1 MTDLSGSILQLI
13 LLIIA
18 LSADAFAASFAYG
31 ADKVKIPPLSA
42 VIVAVLA
49 DFLLMI
55 SLFIGH
61 LLKAYVPPA
70 FTAVFSFL
78 ILFVLGSIKLFDSS
92 IRKKIREN
100 RFNSKKVQV
109 KTKNL
114 RFILTVYAAPE
125 AANTADVEVLSPAEA
140 LSLGLALS
148 LDSAAAGFGAASG
161 EYSLPLAALLT
172 FLISLGAVSG
182 GCKLGRLLASKSGF
196 NFSVIGGILLLLLA
210 FSKL

>member
-1 MTDLSGSILQLI
+1 MFGSISQLI

-42 VIVAVLA
+42 IIVALIS
-49 DFLLMI
+49 DLLLMA
-55 SLFIGH
+55 SLLAGS
-61 LLKAYVPPA
+61 LLKTYIPA
-70 FTAVFSFL
+70 GLTVLFSFT
-78 ILFVLGSIKLFDSS
+78 ILFVLGAIKLFDSS

-100 RFNSKKVQV
+100 RFSSKEVQV

-114 RFILTVYAAPE
+114 RFILTVYATPE
-125 AANTADVEVLSPAEA
+125 AANTEDVEILSPAEA
-140 LSLGLALS
+140 FSLGLALS

-161 EYSLPLAALLT
+161 EYSFPLAALLA
-172 FLISLGAVSG
+172 FLISLCAVSG
-182 GCKLGRLLASKSGF
+182 GCRLGRLLAAKSNF
-196 NFSVIGGILLLLLA
+196 NFSIIGGILLLLLA

>member
-1 MTDLSGSILQLI
+1 MFGSISQLI

-42 VIVAVLA
+42 IIVALIS
-49 DFLLMI
+49 DILLMI
-55 SLFIGH
+55 SLLIGNF
-61 LLKAYVPPA
+61 LKAYIPPMLTT
-70 FTAVFSFL
+70 FFSFT
-78 ILFVLGSIKLFDSS
+78 ILFVLGAIKLFDSS
-92 IRKKIREN
+92 IRRKIREN
-100 RFNSKKVQV
+100 RFNSKEVKVQ
-109 KTKNL
+109 TKNL

-125 AANTADVEVLSPAEA
+125 AANTEDVETLSPAEA

-161 EYSLPLAALLT
+161 EYSLLLAALLA
-172 FLISLGAVSG
+172 FLISLGAVSL
-182 GCKLGRLLASKSGF
+182 GCKTGRLLAAKSDF
-196 NFSVIGGILLLLLA
+196 NFSIIGGILLLLLA

>member
-1 MTDLSGSILQLI
+1 MSGSILQLI

-42 VIVAVLA
+42 VIVALLA
-49 DFLLMI
+49 DFLLML

-70 FTAVFSFL
+70 FTTVFSFL

-161 EYSLPLAALLT
+161 KYSLPLAALLT
-172 FLISLGAVSG
+172 FLISLCAVSG
-182 GCKLGRLLASKSGF
+182 GCRLGRLLASKSGF
-196 NFSVIGGILLLLLA
+196 NFSVIGGILLILLA

>member
-1 MTDLSGSILQLI
+1 MFGSISQLI

-42 VIVAVLA
+42 IIVALIS
-49 DFLLMI
+49 DILLMI
-55 SLFIGH
+55 SLLIGNF
-61 LLKAYVPPA
+61 LKAYIPPMLTT
-70 FTAVFSFL
+70 FFSFT
-78 ILFVLGSIKLFDSS
+78 ILFVLGAIKLFDSS
-92 IRKKIREN
+92 IRRKIREN
-100 RFNSKKVQV
+100 RFNSKEVKVQ
-109 KTKNL
+109 TKNL

-125 AANTADVEVLSPAEA
+125 AANTEDVETLSPAEA

-161 EYSLPLAALLT
+161 EYSILLAALLA
-172 FLISLGAVSG
+172 FLISLGAVSL
-182 GCKLGRLLASKSGF
+182 GCKTGRLLAAKSDF
-196 NFSVIGGILLLLLA
+196 NFSIIGGILLLLLA

>member
-1 MTDLSGSILQLI
+1 MSGSILQLI

>member
-1 MTDLSGSILQLI
+1 MSGSIPQLI

-18 LSADAFAASFAYG
+18 LSADAFAAGFAYG

-42 VIVAVLA
+42 VIVAVLS
-49 DFLLMI
+49 DILLMA
-55 SLFIGH
+55 SLLIGGI
-61 LLKAYVPPA
+61 LKAYIPPA
-70 FTAVFSFL
+70 CTVFFSFS

-100 RFNSKKVQV
+100 RFNSREVHV

-125 AANTADVEVLSPAEA
+125 AANIADVEVLSPTEA

-161 EYSLPLAALLT
+161 D
-172 FLISLGAVSG
+172 
-182 GCKLGRLLASKSGF
+182 
-196 NFSVIGGILLLLLA
+196 
-210 FSKL
+210 